1 MFFCYFKLNLIGLS
15 ENKKYAPVIKSSN
28 QKFLSTFNRNRNISN
43 WGLWWQ
49 EVWLARYMQ
58 LVGHVFVQQNDEG
71 VFRFGRSR
79 SARLDVACPGSVWNK
94 IIKKIKIY
102 FIVVCNSFA

>member
-71 VFRFGRSR
+71 VFRWALSFC
-79 SARLDVACPGSVWNK
+79 SAWRRVPRVSLEQNYLK
-94 IIKKIKIY
+94 
-102 FIVVCNSFA
+102 N